1 MAASPPSHSDEGRDL
16 RIVLAVGGLSAFV
29 LAAVVLLSAQT
40 GVLDI
45 PARPALFLAAL
56 TAGVALL
63 GWAGLQW
70 RWAVRNVAWATL
82 GAYSLIITAAVHYT
96 GGPQTP
102 MPAFYLLVVVAASF
116 VLGQRGAY
124 LIAGIDV
131 LGYAV
136 LLTLEYAGAL
146 PVVSIWRFPFDA
158 RARGLLLVVNWL
170 TVATPVLLTAFMS
183 GALAQ
188 RLKQRNQQLV
198 ALERVRTELAEM
210 LVHDL
215 RGPLTILL
223 GTLDL
228 IDMVLGESLDE
239 DHQDLLKS
247 ARRSGHSILAMIG
260 DILDIARLEAG
271 QLVLEPRPVLLPT
284 MLTDVADQFRPLA
297 ELGNLSLR
305 VEPGGDLPPVQ
316 ADAKLIQRV
325 LANLIANAIKHTP
338 SGGSITLATRQGRPG
353 YLTVSVRD
361 TGEGIPL
368 DQQRR
373 IFEKF
378 GQVGKEGAE
387 RRGTGLGLTFCK
399 LAVEAHRG
407 EIWVESA
414 LGEGSTFAFVL
425 PLAELKVPASPSAL
439 Q

>member
-1 MAASPPSHSDEGRDL
+1 MKSQRADKLALPIAASPPSHSDEGRDL
-16 RIVLAVGGLSAFV
+16 RVVLAAGGLSAIVLAV
-29 LAAVVLLSAQT
+29 VVLLSART

-45 PARPALFLAAL
+45 PARPTLFLAAL

-70 RWAVRNVAWATL
+70 QWGVRNIAWAAL

-116 VLGQRGAY
+116 VLGQRGAN
-124 LIAGIDV
+124 LIAGISV
-131 LGYAV
+131 MGYAV

-158 RARGLLLVVNWL
+158 RDRGLLLVVNWL

-188 RLKQRNQQLV
+188 RLKQRNQQLLT
-198 ALERVRTELAEM
+198 LERVRTELVEM
-210 LVHDL
+210 RVHDL
-215 RGPLTILL
+215 RSPLTVLL
-223 GTLDL
+223 GALDL
-228 IDMVLGESLDE
+228 IDMVLGERLNR

-247 ARRSGHSILAMIG
+247 ARHSGHSILTMIG

-271 QLVLEPRPVLLPT
+271 HPILNPGPVQLQT
-284 MLTDVADQFRPLA
+284 MLTDSADQFRALA
-297 ELGNLSLR
+297 ELGSLSLR
-305 VEPGGDLPPVQ
+305 VEPGGDLLPVQ

-338 SGGSITLATRQGRPG
+338 SGGSITLAARQGRPG
-353 YLTVSVRD
+353 YLTVSVHD

-378 GQVGKEGAE
+378 GQVDKEGAE

-399 LAVEAHRG
+399 LAVEAYQG

-414 LGEGSTFAFVL
+414 PGQGRTFTFTL
-425 PLAELKVPASPSAL
+425 PLT
-439 Q
+439 